1 MTHTTERLAEFVLG
15 FETQGLAPAVVE
27 AAKDSLIDLLASAA
41 AGWAAPAACAVR
53 RTVDRLFGPGPATIW
68 WAEVRRHP
76 AGAALANST
85 AASALDLDDGH
96 RSAGGH
102 PGAAIWPTVM
112 AAGQV
117 TGAAGRDAIAAAAA
131 GYEVAVRIGAARD
144 FSRLD
149 TLSTGRWS
157 AYGAAAAAGRLQAV
171 TPSVLAQAL
180 AIAGVLSPGLSAAGY
195 SAVMGNHVKEGIP
208 WSVLTGF
215 TALELAAAG
224 MSGPLDILDHPDYFD
239 ARAITAG
246 LGDRWAMNGV
256 YFKPYACCRW
266 IHAALDGLLALMAD
280 AGVTASDIAG
290 ITVHTFARALRLNN
304 YPDPPTLEAAQYSV
318 PFCLA
323 LGAVGGAAALLPIGP
338 SWLTDTAVVTLA
350 RRVRL
355 QVDPA
360 IEAAFPAEA
369 GARVVM
375 ESRAGRFERLVRFP
389 LGDPANPMT
398 RSQLVAKFQRLAGGV
413 MKTVDQEQILKTV
426 VTFENNSIAGLD
438 PALRRRGP
446 VLPDAQEAAQ
456 T

>member
-15 FETQGLAPAVVE
+15 FDVQDLGPGVVE
-27 AAKDSLIDLLASAA
+27 AAKDTLVDLLASAA
-41 AGWAAPAACAVR
+41 AGWAAPAAQAAR
-53 RTVDRLFGPGPATIW
+53 RTVGRIFGPGPSTIW
-68 WAEVRRHP
+68 WAQPGRQP

-102 PGAAIWPTVM
+102 PGAAIWPAVM
-112 AAGQV
+112 AAGQMA
-117 TGAAGRDAIAAAAA
+117 GAGGGDAIAAAAA

-171 TPSVLAQAL
+171 APAVLAQAL

-208 WSVLTGF
+208 WSVLTGL

-246 LGDRWAMNGV
+246 LGDGWALNGV

-266 IHAALDGLLALMAD
+266 IHAALDGLLDLMAE
-280 AGVTASDIAG
+280 AGVTADRIRG

-304 YPDPPTLEAAQYSV
+304 YPDPPTIEAAQYSV

-323 LGAVGGAAALLPIGP
+323 LGAAAGAQALLPIQPAG
-338 SWLTDTAVVTLA
+338 LTDAAVVDLA

-355 QVDPA
+355 QVDPDM
-360 IEAAFPAEA
+360 EARFPAEA

-375 ESRAGRFERLVRFP
+375 ETGTGRLERTVRFP
-389 LGDPANPMT
+389 LGDPANPMARSRLVDKFRRLT
-398 RSQLVAKFQRLAGGV
+398 RGMIAAG
-413 MKTVDQEQILKTV
+413 DQERLLEIVATL
-426 VTFENNSIAGLD
+426 ENQKIAAFD
-438 PALRRRGP
+438 PLLGRPGP
-446 VLPDAQEAAQ
+446 AADGEEAAA
-456 T
+456 TR